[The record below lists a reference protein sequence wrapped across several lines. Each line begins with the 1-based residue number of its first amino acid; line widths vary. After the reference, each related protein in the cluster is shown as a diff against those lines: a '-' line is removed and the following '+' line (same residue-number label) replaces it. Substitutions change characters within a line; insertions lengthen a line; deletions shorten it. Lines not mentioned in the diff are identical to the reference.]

1 MLTHFAV
8 GNFSKIKQVEIKVT
22 FECNWNCYY
31 CAENTHCRE
40 PIDFNL
46 VLQNIEKYKDFKII
60 LSGGEPG
67 LLTEAQWKSIF
78 KIKDS
83 NLELNTNGTF
93 LKRYPQFVNKF
104 DKINYH
110 CSEDLDSIDFR
121 NFGIESGG
129 LKSEISKMPKNIEY
143 LIIVTDSNFH
153 KLEAFLNKYKS
164 INFNVIACNMN
175 FDNYKSFKNFYELYN
190 IIKNKNVLAKA
201 KYAILTGKD
210 LYADTLY
217 I

>member
-1 MLTHFAV
+1 MF
-8 GNFSKIKQVEIKVT
+8 NYKQVEIKVT

-46 VLQNIEKYKDFKII
+46 VLQNIEKYKDFRII

-67 LLTEAQWKSIF
+67 LLTETQWKSIF

-83 NLELNTNGTF
+83 KLELNTNGTF

-110 CSEDLDSIDFR
+110 CSEDLDFCQTFDF
-121 NFGIESGG
+121 S
-129 LKSEISKMPKNIEY
+129 NIEY
-143 LIIVTDSNFH
+143 LIIITDSNFH

-190 IIKNKNVLAKA
+190 IIKNKNVLAKS

>member
-1 MLTHFAV
+1 MLTHFAD

-67 LLTEAQWKSIF
+67 LLSETQWKSIF
-78 KIKDS
+78 KIKGS

-110 CSEDLDSIDFR
+110 CSEDLDFCEFFDF
-121 NFGIESGG
+121 S
-129 LKSEISKMPKNIEY
+129 NIEY

-175 FDNYKSFKNFYELYN
+175 FDNYKSFYELYN
-190 IIKNKNVLAKA
+190 IIKNKNVLAKS
-201 KYAILTGKD
+201 KYAILTEKD

>member
-1 MLTHFAV
+1 ML
-8 GNFSKIKQVEIKVT
+8 NFKQVEIKVT

-40 PIDFNL
+40 PINFET

-67 LLTEAQWKSIF
+67 LLSKSQWDLIF

-104 DKINYH
+104 NKINYH
-110 CSEDLDSIDFR
+110 CSIDLDFCKIFDY
-121 NFGIESGG
+121 
-129 LKSEISKMPKNIEY
+129 KNIEY

-190 IIKNKNVLAKA
+190 IIKNKNVLAKS

>member
-1 MLTHFAV
+1 MLTPFAD

-31 CAENTHCRE
+31 CAENTHCRD
-40 PIDFNL
+40 PINFET

-67 LLTEAQWKSIF
+67 LLNESQWKSIF

-110 CSEDLDSIDFR
+110 CSEDLDFCEIFDF
-121 NFGIESGG
+121 S
-129 LKSEISKMPKNIEY
+129 NIEY

-175 FDNYKSFKNFYELYN
+175 FNNYKSFKNFYELYN
-190 IIKNKNVLAKA
+190 IIKNKNVLAKS